1 MAKAKE
7 DRILALTKS
16 QVEELIKAVQ
26 LGLRNINSGCGEI
39 CYTKLEK
46 VYRKLNKLRDKPRR
60 MWDSSGENEI

>member
-1 MAKAKE
+1 MPKAVE

-26 LGLRNINSGCGEI
+26 LGFSNINSGCGNI

-46 VYRKLNKLRDKPRR
+46 VYRKLNNLRDKPRR
-60 MWDSSGENEI
+60 MWDSSGENDI